1 MAARGTMQ
9 RTSGLFNPALKRC
22 LTGTRGLSVVVRV
35 VQVFAWG
42 KIIVT
47 AEVIGAEWFRDF
59 VFFAEPFAEI
69 DQFAPFRTEWT
80 ILGFEPFALF
90 FAGWAADR
98 ALHSF
103 NLWIAREMQIYLS
116 ADFKQG

>member
-1 MAARGTMQ
+1 M
-9 RTSGLFNPALKRC
+9 
-22 LTGTRGLSVVVRV
+22 LTGTGGLLVVFRV